1 MKMTIIEHWPAS
13 TAFDGTPIAPKVK
26 PPTTFAGES
35 GWKSVEEMQRELIR
49 RFPQDGPKRITNGIM
64 YTTLSYG
71 RTMFVTL
78 HD

>member
-1 MKMTIIEHWPAS
+1 MKMTIIEHWPAD
-13 TAFDGTPIAPKVK
+13 TRFDGTLAPPRVN
-26 PPTTFAGES
+26 PPTTFEG
-35 GWKSVEEMQRELIR
+35 GWQSVKEMQRELCR
-49 RFPQDGPKRITNGIM
+49 RFPHDGPKRITNGIM

>member
-1 MKMTIIEHWPAS
+1 MRMTIIEHWPED
-13 TAFDGTPIAPKVK
+13 TRFDGTPIPPRVN
-26 PPTTFAGES
+26 PPTTFEG
-35 GWKSVEEMQRELIR
+35 GWSSVKEMQKDLMR
-49 RFPQDGPKRITNGIM
+49 RFPQDGPRRITNGIM